1 MYLKRLKELRED
13 RDLKQITVAEFL
25 GMKQQQYS
33 RYEKGINEIPFE
45 YVVKLAKF
53 YNVSIDYI
61 AELTDNPKPYIHK
74 KNIQIIALNF
84 LRATF

>member
-1 MYLKRLKELRED
+1 MYLRRLKELRED
-13 RDLKQITVAEFL
+13 RDLKQEKIANFL

-33 RYEKGINEIPFE
+33 RYEIGINEIPFE

-61 AELTDNPKPYIHK
+61 AELTDQPKSFLQK
-74 KNIQIIALNF
+74 KSS
-84 LRATF
+84 

>member
-13 RDLKQITVAEFL
+13 RDLSQNFIAELL

-33 RYEKGINEIPFE
+33 RYENGINEMPFE

-53 YNVSIDYI
+53 YNISIDYL
-61 AELTDNPKPYIHK
+61 AELTDDPQAYKRK
-74 KNIQIIALNF
+74 KIYK
-84 LRATF
+84 

>member
-13 RDLKQITVAEFL
+13 RDINQKEVANFL

-33 RYEKGINEIPFE
+33 RYEIGINEIPFE

-53 YNVSIDYI
+53 YDVSLDYI
-61 AELTDNPKPYIHK
+61 AELTNHEKPLLHK
-74 KNIQIIALNF
+74 K
-84 LRATF
+84 TS